1 VVRSQRG
8 QTATELLGM
17 LLVVSV
23 IIAVIARSEI
33 GHKLRV
39 ETVRQICMLANDEQD
54 CPPSVAELE
63 RRERER
69 ARRAARRDSDKD
81 GVTDRLERRYGT
93 NPRSRDSDGDGT
105 QDAVEI
111 RARTVDQ

>member
-1 VVRSQRG
+1 MRSQTG
-8 QTATELLGM
+8 QTATELVGV

-23 IIAVIARSEI
+23 IMAGIGASEF
-33 GHKLRV
+33 GRKLRH

-69 ARRAARRDSDKD
+69 ARRAARRDTDRD
-81 GVTDRLERRYGT
+81 RVPDRLERRYGT
-93 NPRSRDSDGDGT
+93 NPRSKDSDKDGIE
-105 QDAVEI
+105 DAVEI
-111 RARTVDQ
+111 RDGTLN

>member
-1 VVRSQRG
+1 
-8 QTATELLGM
+8 M

-23 IIAVIARSEI
+23 IIAVIARSEF

-69 ARRAARRDSDKD
+69 ERRAARRDSDND
-81 GVTDRLERRYGT
+81 GVTDRHERRYGT
-93 NPRSRDSDGDGT
+93 NPRSKDSDKDGIE
-105 QDAVEI
+105 DAVEI
-111 RARTVDQ
+111 RERTVDQ

>member
-1 VVRSQRG
+1 
-8 QTATELLGM
+8 M

-23 IIAVIARSEI
+23 IIATIAASNI
-33 GHKLRV
+33 GHKLRI
-39 ETVRQICMLANDEQD
+39 ETVRQICLLSNDERD

-69 ARRAARRDSDKD
+69 ERRAARRDTDRD
-81 GVTDRLERRYGT
+81 GVTDRHERRYGT
-93 NPRSRDSDGDGT
+93 NPRSKDSDKDGI

-111 RARTVDQ
+111 RERTVDQ

>member
-1 VVRSQRG
+1 
-8 QTATELLGM
+8 M

-23 IIAVIARSEI
+23 IVAVIARSEI
-33 GHKLRV
+33 GQRMRI
-39 ETVRQICMLANDEQD
+39 ETVRQICMLANDEKD

-69 ARRAARRDSDKD
+69 ERRAARRDSDKD
-81 GVTDRLERRYGT
+81 GVTDRHERRYGT

-105 QDAVEI
+105 EDAVEI
-111 RARTVDQ
+111 RERTVGDQ